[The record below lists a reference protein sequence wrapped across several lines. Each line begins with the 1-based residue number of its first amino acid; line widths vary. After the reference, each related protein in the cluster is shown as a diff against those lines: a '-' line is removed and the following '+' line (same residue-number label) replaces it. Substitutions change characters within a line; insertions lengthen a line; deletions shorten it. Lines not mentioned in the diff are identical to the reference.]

1 MFPYLPHTKEEREE
15 LLAGIGIDSIDE
27 LFTDIPDE
35 VKLERELDLGQP
47 LSELE
52 IKRRMEELSGKNQD
66 LSEYTSF
73 LGAGVYD
80 HYIPS
85 VVDHILLRSEFY
97 TAYTPYQPEISQGY
111 LQAIFEYQTMI
122 CELTG
127 LDVAN
132 ASMYDGAS
140 ATAEAALMST
150 AVKRRRKEIVVS
162 TTVSPEIREVLV
174 TYCSAADLVL
184 KEVDFNQGVTNHDK
198 LKEVITEETASV
210 IVQNPNFFGQLE
222 DLAQLADLAH
232 DVDALFVVVADPISL
247 AILEAPG
254 NLGADIV
261 VGEGQGLGNP
271 QSFGGPHF
279 GFFATTKRN
288 MRRIPGRVV
297 GETVDDEGNRGF
309 VLTLQT
315 REQHIRRERATSNIC
330 SNQALNALAATVYLT
345 LMGKKGLK
353 EVAKQS
359 LKKAHYAAE
368 RIAKLDGYELAF
380 DGPFFK
386 EFAIKTEASVSEIN
400 QELLEDKI
408 VGGYDLGNDY
418 SQLSNTMLLAV
429 TEKRTKEE
437 VDKLAKRLEGI
448 K

>member
-73 LGAGVYD
+73 LGAGFYD

-184 KEVDFNQGVTNHDK
+184 KEVDFNQGVTDHDK

>member
-184 KEVDFNQGVTNHDK
+184 KEIDFNQGVTDHDK

-345 LMGKKGLK
+345 LMGKQGLK

-386 EFAIKTEASVSEIN
+386 EFAIQTEESISEIN

-408 VGGYDLGNDY
+408 VGGHDLGNDY
-418 SQLSNTMLLAV
+418 SALDNTMLLAV

-437 VDKLAKRLEGI
+437 IDNLVEGLEGI

>member
-1 MFPYLPHTKEEREE
+1 MFPYLPHTEEDRKE
-15 LLAGIGIDSIDE
+15 LLAGVGVESIDK
-27 LFTDIPDE
+27 LFTDIPRDVQLNQE
-35 VKLERELDLGQP
+35 LNLEAP
-47 LSELE
+47 LSELG
-52 IKRRMEELSGKNQD
+52 IKRRMKRLSDKNED
-66 LSEYTSF
+66 MTEYTSF

-80 HYIPS
+80 HYVPS

-140 ATAEAALMST
+140 AVAEAALMST
-150 AVKRRRKEIVVS
+150 AIKRRRKEIVVS
-162 TTVSPEIREVLV
+162 TTVSPENREVLD
-174 TYCSAADLVL
+174 TYGNAADLTI
-184 KEVDFNQGVTNHDK
+184 KEVDFTEGIIDIEQ
-198 LKEVITEETASV
+198 LKDTISEETAAV
-210 IVQNPNFFGQLE
+210 IIQSPNFFGQLE
-222 DLAQLADLAH
+222 DVAKLSDIVH
-232 DVDALFVVVADPISL
+232 EVDAQFVVATDPISL
-247 AILEAPG
+247 ALLEAPG

-261 VGEGQGLGNP
+261 VGEGQSLGNNLN
-271 QSFGGPHF
+271 FGGPHF

-288 MRRIPGRVV
+288 MRRMPGRIV
-297 GETVDDEGNRGF
+297 GETVDDEGNKGY

-330 SNQALNALAATVYLT
+330 SNQALNALAATVYMTAL
-345 LMGKKGLK
+345 GKQGLK
-353 EVAKQS
+353 QVAEMS

-368 RIAKLDGYELAF
+368 RITELDGYELAF

-386 EFAIKTEASVSEIN
+386 EFAIKTTKPVSLIN
-400 QELLEDKI
+400 DELLNDKI
-408 VGGYDLGNDY
+408 VGGFDLGKDY
-418 SQLSNTMLLAV
+418 SELKNTMLLAV

-437 VDKLAKRLEGI
+437 IDELVQGLEGI
-448 K
+448 